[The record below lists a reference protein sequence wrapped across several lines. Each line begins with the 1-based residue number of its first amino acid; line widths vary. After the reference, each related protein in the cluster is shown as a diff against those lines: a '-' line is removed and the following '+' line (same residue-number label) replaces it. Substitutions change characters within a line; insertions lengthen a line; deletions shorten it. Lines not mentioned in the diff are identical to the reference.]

1 MCNNKGALN
10 QGAPLANHTMQ
21 TIERFSYC
29 SGTYLFWA
37 ENHSGQSSK
46 GYEILSRISGRYQPS
61 PSDKGWDSLDE
72 IAKDVYRAWCR
83 RESTECEYDTVRYA
97 LSDHFDSDDSC
108 VNYFL
113 DRYGSETVEDSSL
126 CNYNQSDF
134 VNIDMCYTRDLIEFY
149 NRNETELLAWV
160 DSACE
165 AYGYTSRLHLLEG
178 ETIETPDDF
187 AAGLVNAGMTYLG
200 REMLRIM
207 EETV

>member
-1 MCNNKGALN
+1 
-10 QGAPLANHTMQ
+10 MQ

-29 SGTYLFWA
+29 AGTYLFWS
-37 ENHSGQSSK
+37 ENECGQFSR
-46 GYEILSRISGRYQPS
+46 GYEILSRITRTYRPS
-61 PSDKGWDSLDE
+61 AINVGWSSLDDT
-72 IAKDVYRAWCR
+72 AKDVYRAWCKK
-83 RESTECEYDTVRYA
+83 ESIPCEYDTLAYI
-97 LSDHFDSDDSC
+97 LSDHFDADDSC
-108 VNYFL
+108 VDYFF
-113 DRYGSETVEDSSL
+113 DRYSNETVEDNSL

-134 VNIDMCYTRDLIEFY
+134 VNLDMPYTRDLIEFY

-207 EETV
+207 EETA

>member
-1 MCNNKGALN
+1 
-10 QGAPLANHTMQ
+10 MQ

-29 SGTYLFWA
+29 AGTYLFWS
-37 ENHSGQSSK
+37 ENECGQFSR
-46 GYEILSRISGRYQPS
+46 GYEILSRITRTFRPATVNL
-61 PSDKGWDSLDE
+61 GWSSLDDT
-72 IAKDVYRAWCR
+72 AKDVYRAWCNK
-83 RESTECEYDTVRYA
+83 ESIPCEYDTLAYLLA
-97 LSDHFDSDDSC
+97 DSFDSDDSC
-108 VNYFL
+108 VDYFL
-113 DRYGSETVEDSSL
+113 DRYSNETIEDSSL

-134 VNIDMCYTRDLIEFY
+134 VNIDMPYTRDLIEFY

-200 REMLRIM
+200 REMLRNI
-207 EETV
+207 EEAA

>member
-1 MCNNKGALN
+1 
-10 QGAPLANHTMQ
+10 MQ

-29 SGTYLFWA
+29 AGTYLFWS
-37 ENHSGQSSK
+37 ENECGQFSR
-46 GYEILSRISGRYQPS
+46 GYEILSRITRTFRPS
-61 PSDKGWDSLDE
+61 AINVGWSSLDE

-83 RESTECEYDTVRYA
+83 KESIPCEYDTLAYILA
-97 LSDHFDSDDSC
+97 DSFDSDDSC
-108 VNYFL
+108 VDYFL
-113 DRYGSETVEDSSL
+113 DRYSNETLEDNSL

-134 VNIDMCYTRDLIEFY
+134 INLDMPYTRDLIEFY

-187 AAGLVNAGMTYLG
+187 AAALVNAGMTYLG
-200 REMLRIM
+200 REMLRIV
-207 EETV
+207 EEIV

>member
-1 MCNNKGALN
+1 
-10 QGAPLANHTMQ
+10 MQ

-29 SGTYLFWA
+29 AGTYLFWS
-37 ENHSGQSSK
+37 ENECGQFTR
-46 GYEILSRISGRYQPS
+46 GYEILSRITRTFRPS
-61 PSDKGWDSLDE
+61 AVNVGWDSLDDT
-72 IAKDVYRAWCR
+72 AKDVYRAWCKK
-83 RESTECEYDTVRYA
+83 ESICCEYDTLAYI

-108 VNYFL
+108 VDYFF
-113 DRYGSETVEDSSL
+113 DRYSNETVEDSSL

-207 EETV
+207 EETA